1 MPWKTGFNPE
11 MLAIFNVAS
20 PRVARHLEGRM
31 IQLYE
36 IFIDQLLDPFRIG
49 LLFFLVLTTLRTAQ
63 HTGKLVPLGLGVL
76 FVAALLPTSIAGPGL
91 DWSTAVA
98 VGIVSNAVILAVLLA
113 GWSLAG
119 RLRGPGTER

>member
-1 MPWKTGFNPE
+1 
-11 MLAIFNVAS
+11 
-20 PRVARHLEGRM
+20 M
-31 IQLYE
+31 IQFYE
-36 IFIDQLLDPFRIG
+36 IFIDQLLNPFRIG

-76 FVAALLPTSIAGPGL
+76 FVAVLLPTSSADSGL

-113 GWSLAG
+113 GWSLAA
-119 RLRGPGTER
+119 RLRRPGPER